1 MSKGSKKLLA
11 KCQRLEHEVSTR
23 QLSDDPMAVAICS
36 FYRKYLAKLR
46 VEQTERFKRKSYA
59 SSFGRATA

>member
-11 KCQRLEHEVSTR
+11 KCQRLEHEVRTR
-23 QLSDDPMAVAICS
+23 QLSDDPMALAICS

-46 VEQTERFKRKSYA
+46 VEQTERFK
-59 SSFGRATA
+59 